1 MSNSLRIWVVTAG
14 ALLLLVAAAAVYL
27 SGTTD
32 PASAQS
38 ASAGAAPSA
47 TSAKQC
53 YSVPCYGN
61 AGREVIYERVGD
73 RKQDLI
79 RAFGNYDRLHA
90 NTYSRDTDRLF
101 GFGDDDFVYVDDGDT
116 LDEAAGGSG
125 YDWCYV
131 DAEIE
136 ANNSC
141 DRVIVR

>member
-1 MSNSLRIWVVTAG
+1 MSNSLKIWAATAG
-14 ALLLLVAAAAVYL
+14 AVFLLVAAVIVYL
-27 SGTTD
+27 SGTTE
-32 PASAQS
+32 PAGAQS
-38 ASAGAAPSA
+38 ASAGAAPSV
-47 TSAKQC
+47 TSSKQC
-53 YSVPCYGN
+53 YSVPCYGDS
-61 AGREVIYERVGD
+61 GREVIYERIGD

-90 NTYSRDTDRLF
+90 NTYSRDRDQLF
-101 GFGDDDFVYVDDGDT
+101 GFGGDDFVYVDDGDT

-141 DRVIVR
+141 DRTIVR